1 MSGDDEGTRLQPV
14 GTCRLEFRHR
24 DELTHVLDPVRRDLS
39 AAASAG
45 DDLFVAGDETA
56 TVERLTRDEDG
67 NWRHHH
73 NIAVGDFVDL
83 PAGAIDEMDI
93 EGLAIDDGYLWITGS
108 HSLKRNKPE
117 PSENT
122 TADAL
127 DELTDI
133 DGDPNRWF
141 LGRLPLHV
149 DADGRHQVLACVDS
163 SDGPKRPA
171 ALAMDDDGGNA
182 LSRAAADDPH
192 LAPFLTIPSKENGF
206 DVEGLAVRGDQ
217 AYLGLRG
224 PVLRGWAVVLE
235 IRLKATKRDRLKLRK
250 LRDGHRIRKH
260 FVALDG
266 LGIRDLLFEG
276 RALLL
281 LAGPTMDLDGPVR
294 LYRWPLP
301 LDGDGD
307 TVSPRSTAQL
317 VGELPHGRGHDHAE
331 AICPVEGPD
340 GDRLLVLYDSPAPGR
355 LVDEHAIIGDLFA
368 LPFHDG

>member
-1 MSGDDEGTRLQPV
+1 MNGDDEGTRLEPV

-24 DELTHVLDPVRRDLS
+24 DELAHVLDPVRRDLS

-73 NIAVGDFVDL
+73 NIAIGGFVDL
-83 PAGAIDEMDI
+83 PAGATEEMDI
-93 EGLAIDDGYLWITGS
+93 EGLAIDDGYLWIAGS
-108 HSLKRNKPE
+108 HSLKRDKPE

-133 DGDPNRWF
+133 DRDPNRWF
-141 LGRLPLHV
+141 LGRLALRV

-182 LSRAAADDPH
+182 LSRAAADDVH

-235 IRLKATKRDRLKLRK
+235 IRLKATKHDRLKLRK
-250 LRDGHRIRKH
+250 LSEGHRIRKH

-266 LGIRDLLFEG
+266 LGIRDLLLHG
-276 RALLL
+276 RDLLL

-294 LYRWPLP
+294 LYRWSLP

-307 TVSPRSTAQL
+307 TVSPRSAVQL
-317 VGELPHGRGHDHAE
+317 VGELPHGRGYDHAE
-331 AICPVEGPD
+331 AICPVAGPD
-340 GDRLLVLYDSPAPGR
+340 GDRLLVLYDSPAPER
-355 LVDEHAIIGDLFA
+355 LVDEHAITGDLFA
-368 LPFHDG
+368 FPDG